1 MALINVP
8 ADLWTANLLLEGWL
22 ERWLVADG
30 EEVEMGHPL
39 AIVRIEDGL
48 HEILSPFAGRVTPA
62 VAAKSVV
69 EPGSL
74 LADIECLQ
82 FND

>member
-8 ADLWTANLLLEGWL
+8 ADLWTANLIPEGSL

-30 EEVEMGHPL
+30 ENVEMGSPL
-39 AIVRIEDGL
+39 AIVRVEDAL
-48 HEILSPFAGRVTPA
+48 HEVLSPLAGRVTPA
-62 VAAKSVV
+62 VAAKSAV

-74 LADIECLQ
+74 LADIECV
-82 FND
+82 